1 MLDDEL
7 ERHDAEVSQL
17 VASMTESID
26 RWLELK
32 ERTRKVRLSITSPVD
47 ERINDWAVYKE
58 MKAEGAGLPEEW
70 GGGSFVTGNKK
81 HKKAENGL
89 VMRPATDSP
98 RK

>member
-58 MKAEGAGLPEEW
+58 MKAEGAGLPEDQKTVMALPAPW
-70 GGGSFVTGNKK
+70 PGWHGSGRT
-81 HKKAENGL
+81 
-89 VMRPATDSP
+89 
-98 RK
+98 